1 LGRGA
6 LEKGENGMT
15 AENTIVVPGKEATT
29 PIWGATVTKYKCS
42 DVRKSCWQ
50 VANSVLPFFSLWYLM
65 YLSYSWSYWLTLL
78 LAVPTAGF
86 LVRIF
91 IIQHDCGHHSFFR
104 NQQAN
109 DVLGF
114 LCGVLTVTPYHFWRR
129 MHARH
134 HVSSGNLD
142 HRGQGDVGILTLK
155 EYRERSRW
163 GRLAYRIYRHPLFM
177 FFIGASFMF
186 VVQQRFTH
194 GIPRSWRRERISVY
208 ATNIAILGL
217 LCVASSTIGLSTFL
231 FIELPVLVLSAA
243 AGSWLFFVQHQYEEA
258 YWQPQPSWD
267 FTRSALE
274 GSSYY
279 HLPHILRWFSG
290 NIGYHHIHHLN
301 SRIPNYNLPACYA
314 AEPAFRQSTTF
325 GVLESLKCVSF
336 KLWDENRQRMIT
348 FAEAG

>member
-1 LGRGA
+1 MA
-6 LEKGENGMT
+6 SENM
-15 AENTIVVPGKEATT
+15 VVLPEKEAEA
-29 PIWGATVTKYKCS
+29 PIWGETITRYKYS
-42 DVRKSCWQ
+42 DMRKSCWQ

-65 YLSYSWSYWLTLL
+65 YLSYSWSYGLTLL

-104 NQQAN
+104 NQRAN

-114 LCGVLTVTPYHFWRR
+114 LCGVLTMTPYHFWRR
-129 MHARH
+129 SHARH

-142 HRGQGDVGILTLK
+142 HRGYGDVGILTVK

-163 GRLAYRIYRHPLFM
+163 GRLTYRVYRHPLFM
-177 FFIGASFMF
+177 FFIGASLMF
-186 VVQQRFTH
+186 VVQQRFTR
-194 GIPRSWRRERISVY
+194 GIPPSWRRERISVY
-208 ATNIAILGL
+208 ATNMAILVV
-217 LCVASSTIGLSTFL
+217 LCLAFFTIGLQTFL
-231 FIELPVLVLSAA
+231 LIELPVMVLSAA

-258 YWQPQPSWD
+258 YWQSKPSWD

-279 HLPHILRWFSG
+279 RLPSILRWFSG

-314 AEPAFRQSTTF
+314 AEPALRQSPTF
-325 GVLESLKCVSF
+325 GIRESLKCASF
-336 KLWDENRQRMIT
+336 KLWDEDRQLMIN
-348 FAEAG
+348 FAEAGQPTASCGRADIP